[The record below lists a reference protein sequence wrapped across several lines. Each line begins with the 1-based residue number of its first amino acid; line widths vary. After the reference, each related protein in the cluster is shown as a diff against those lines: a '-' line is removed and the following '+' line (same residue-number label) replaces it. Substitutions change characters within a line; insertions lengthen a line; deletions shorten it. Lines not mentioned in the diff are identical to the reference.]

1 MYSCHSGANQEFAV
15 ANNRIWYQDT
25 NSELLCLS
33 ARKGMPG
40 VSYELY
46 YKPMSWDGSKAA
58 VLLMNTSIVAQP
70 HSLFTQFHLSLFVSV
85 SVSVSPVCH
94 SLSLT
99 SLGPDVQDISVN
111 FADVPGLKG

>member
-58 VLLMNTSIVAQP
+58 VLLMNTSIVTV
-70 HSLFTQFHLSLFVSV
+70 SLSL
-85 SVSVSPVCH
+85 SPH
-94 SLSLT
+94 DSLSLT
-99 SLGPDVQDISVN
+99 LSSSLFLCLSSLS
-111 FADVPGLKG
+111 ATRCL